1 MYGIESQSRRRAAI
15 RSKTDTLVID
25 ASSRGELRPPAS
37 HPRHHRFRPQ
47 RSATHDRP
55 RPSHRLCSHRV
66 GGRHHR
72 SRGNSDSTRDRRHR
86 SASLSAEASRKKHHK
101 TCEDDLT
108 DHGSHLKAR
117 PAEPFT
123 NNPSP
128 IPKMR
133 PEQHWFQFNSL
144 LGVGSLS
151 GVRGSSFPIPYSLR
165 LCYNRRAVERT
176 TKWELTQVQAEP
188 GEASSAAPLARSPSL
203 AARIEDPSW
212 YCPVCSQR
220 LESWRCRLICSACGY
235 YMSCAD
241 YY

>member
-1 MYGIESQSRRRAAI
+1 VYGIESQSRRRTAI
-15 RSKTDTLVID
+15 RSKTDR
-25 ASSRGELRPPAS
+25 SSRGELRPPAS
-37 HPRHHRFRPQ
+37 HPRHHRFRGP
-47 RSATHDRP
+47 RSAAHHRP

-72 SRGNSDSTRDRRHR
+72 SRGNIDSTRNRRHC
-86 SASLSAEASRKKHHK
+86 SAPLSAEASRKKHHK

-108 DHGSHLKAR
+108 NHGSHLKAR
-117 PAEPFT
+117 PAEPFP

-128 IPKMR
+128 IPR
-133 PEQHWFQFNSL
+133 CAQSSIGFNSI
-144 LGVGSLS
+144 
-151 GVRGSSFPIPYSLR
+151 RSFGGLPYSR
-165 LCYNRRAVERT
+165 ALCYNRRAVERT

-188 GEASSAAPLARSPSL
+188 AQASSAAPFEGSASL

-220 LESWRCRLICSACGY
+220 LESRHCRLICSACGY